1 MMAFEKRCCTNDSD
15 EYWMEFILFFVYSFL
30 HSMTSF
36 NAFFFLQKN
45 LNKIPNFLY
54 MCISLLLRTIIDMD
68 RCHVTLRVAS
78 HGKIFMH
85 TILNI
90 HNTNSTFCKQI
101 RSNSWEHKR
110 QMPSVLSFV
119 CSFIWLKSDNLICI
133 RLLSRSFFFYS
144 FLFSTL
150 FIPEKVTAITG
161 WVIGQKCL
169 VWSCTFCVRYSRIA
183 ESHKD
188 NNKKRFKMVN
198 VLALSEIN

>member
-1 MMAFEKRCCTNDSD
+1 MHEKQKKIRLLFEKYTHHTPVNVTVHFEIPINSDNFFWCLMLMMAFEKHCCTNDSD

-110 QMPSVLSFV
+110 RMPSVLSFV
-119 CSFIWLKSDNLICI
+119 CSFIWLKSDNPICI
-133 RLLSRSFFFYS
+133 RLLSRSFFFI
-144 FLFSTL
+144 LFSFPRFL
-150 FIPEKVTAITG
+150 Y
-161 WVIGQKCL
+161 L
-169 VWSCTFCVRYSRIA
+169 
-183 ESHKD
+183 
-188 NNKKRFKMVN
+188 KK
-198 VLALSEIN
+198 